1 MKAFSSANNGPVLA
15 KKGAAELTKFA
26 DFLASGVFE
35 KPVLDKPETAAFL
48 GIKPRTLDE
57 WMRRKR
63 IPFSKLPSGAVR
75 FRRDQLIEFLKKYEV
90 A

>member
-1 MKAFSSANNGPVLA
+1 MSVFHSSND
-15 KKGAAELTKFA
+15 GAALTKNEVEELNKFA
-26 DFLASGVFE
+26 QLVASRVFN
-35 KPVLDKPETAAFL
+35 KPVFDKPETCAFL
-48 GIKPRTLDE
+48 CIAPRTLDE